1 MKTFSILLL
10 STLILN
16 ACGSMKP
23 DDKLQK
29 VLSGDLLSGPPPN
42 PAEVKRLEQKARENE
57 RIMPRREEQ
66 KGLGLKMDF

>member
-1 MKTFSILLL
+1 
-10 STLILN
+10 
-16 ACGSMKP
+16 MKP

-29 VLSGDLLSGPPPN
+29 VLSGDLLNGPPPN

-57 RIMPRREEQ
+57 RIMPRKEEQ

>member
-1 MKTFSILLL
+1 
-10 STLILN
+10 
-16 ACGSMKP
+16 MKP

-29 VLSGDLLSGPPPN
+29 VLSGDLLSGPPLN

-57 RIMPRREEQ
+57 RIMPRKEEQ